1 LTSDDSCSTFIT
13 TMTVYTSHAL
23 RPATGGDVEAIAGLW
38 HDGWRDGHLGHV
50 PDDVLPHRRLDGF
63 LHRTPGRIPQTTVA
77 TVDDRIVG
85 FVTVADDEVE
95 QLYVAAEARG
105 SGAAVTLLDHAEG
118 VLAQTYDR
126 AWLAVVA
133 GNARARR
140 FYERR
145 GWAFARALDDHTADG
160 VVIPSLRY
168 EKALR

>member
-1 LTSDDSCSTFIT
+1 
-13 TMTVYTSHAL
+13 MKVYTSHAL
-23 RPATGGDVEAIAGLW
+23 RPATPDDIEAVARLW

-63 LHRTPGRIPQTTVA
+63 RHRTPSRLPHTTVA
-77 TVDDRIVG
+77 AVDDRIVG
-85 FVTVADDEVE
+85 FVTLADDEVE
-95 QLYVAAEARG
+95 QLYVAAEARE
-105 SGAAVTLLDHAEG
+105 SGVAVTLLDHAEE
-118 VLAQTYDR
+118 VLAPTYDR

-145 GWAFARALDDHTADG
+145 GWAFARPLEDHAADG
-160 VVIPSLRY
+160 VVVPSLRY